1 MTPPPLPLT
10 VVIEDA
16 RLMAPDQVDLQDMAA
31 QRALYE
37 EIADEL
43 CPGYSAFEADLQ
55 EANRLAQVAWI
66 EANQIE
72 MAKIQ
77 AEFDEDIAR
86 LRYIIEHGGEFPPG

>member
-1 MTPPPLPLT
+1 MTAL
-10 VVIEDA
+10 
-16 RLMAPDQVDLQDMAA
+16 
-31 QRALYE
+31 RALYE

-43 CPGYSAFEADLQ
+43 SPGYSAFEADLR
-55 EANRLAQVAWI
+55 EENRRVQVAWI
-66 EANQIE
+66 EANPIE